1 MKFKKILSAV
11 VSAAICCSFLPAN
24 ISAEEYE
31 IPIAMDNYVSLMGET
46 ISENNSNISVASDYY
61 QLENIEIIPTQ
72 LNGISTYNN
81 GGISTYSNANFVL
94 DLQLSASNPE
104 SLINGSPTT
113 NTVLYWFWSYGDED
127 YTYDPNGNEI
137 VQHYVIGIDD
147 YLLGTLSMND
157 KVIGFATQFTEAGP
171 QEFQYYAEN
180 SNGDICGTSCSITI
194 EPADGNNRPTASLQA
209 AGQYYDN
216 TNIIFDWS
224 NSYDTDSNDYIVD
237 GRIRV
242 YSENGD
248 YEVATEESSQYYV
261 SKGSTS
267 ATLKFPTTGNY
278 TVAVS
283 VSDNHNN
290 WSNWVGGNITI
301 SENPVQI
308 ITLAGTE
315 WSDSKTVRTKPT
327 GSNSYVRHTLWSRLG
342 GDICV
347 YKGTGGVYSTY
358 TNHNGTYHNV
368 AYDIIAPGTVF
379 MSAET
384 WTSSSNPNSYDDPY
398 FKDETPRGIT
408 QEEIDILKAR
418 GKVNYIVYDP
428 TTLQVI
434 DFYSVLNPLV
444 ASGWSVVTHTP

>member
-1 MKFKKILSAV
+1 M
-11 VSAAICCSFLPAN
+11 
-24 ISAEEYE
+24 
-31 IPIAMDNYVSLMGET
+31 
-46 ISENNSNISVASDYY
+46 
-61 QLENIEIIPTQ
+61 
-72 LNGISTYNN
+72 
-81 GGISTYSNANFVL
+81 
-94 DLQLSASNPE
+94 
-104 SLINGSPTT
+104 
-113 NTVLYWFWSYGDED
+113 
-127 YTYDPNGNEI
+127 
-137 VQHYVIGIDD
+137 
-147 YLLGTLSMND
+147 
-157 KVIGFATQFTEAGP
+157 
-171 QEFQYYAEN
+171 
-180 SNGDICGTSCSITI
+180 
-194 EPADGNNRPTASLQA
+194 
-209 AGQYYDN
+209 
-216 TNIIFDWS
+216 
-224 NSYDTDSNDYIVD
+224 D

-368 AYDIIAPGTVF
+368 AYDIIAP
-379 MSAET
+379 
-384 WTSSSNPNSYDDPY
+384 
-398 FKDETPRGIT
+398 RGIT